1 VNRIQLLEEY
11 NPAEQRT

>member
-11 NPAEQRT
+11 NPTEQRT